1 MIEVEIDSIRVS
13 LMSDHRLMVLRE
25 VGSER
30 FLPIWIGQCE
40 AEAIAIHLR
49 GVQIQRPMTHD
60 LLKNVI
66 AELGGEIAYVVVND
80 LRNDTFYARIAV
92 NVDRRLLE
100 IDARSSDAVALA
112 VRANVPIFVEE
123 KVMEAAGVLPEEDL
137 GEQEPVEDGELS
149 AFRDFV
155 NKLDLDDLP
164 LQ

>member
-1 MIEVEIDSIRVS
+1 MIEVQTDSILVS
-13 LMSDHRLMVLRE
+13 LMSDSRVVILKEIGV
-25 VGSER
+25 ER
-30 FLPIWIGQCE
+30 FLAIWIGQFE

-49 GVQIQRPMTHD
+49 SVEIKRPMTHD

-66 AELGGEIAYVVVND
+66 GELGGEIAYVVVNE

-92 NVDRRLLE
+92 NVNRKLLE

-112 VRANVPIFVEE
+112 VRANVPIFVED
-123 KVMEAAGVLPEEDL
+123 KVMEAAGQVPEEDL
-137 GEQEPVEDGELS
+137 GELETAEDGELS
-149 AFRDFV
+149 AFRDFL

>member
-13 LMSDHRLMVLRE
+13 LMSDHRLMILRE
-25 VGSER
+25 IGSER

-66 AELGGEIAYVVVND
+66 AEMGGEIAYVVVND

-92 NVDRRLLE
+92 NVNRRLLE

-137 GEQEPVEDGELS
+137 GEHEPVEDGELS